1 MKLQH
6 VILNLFT
13 LLAIAGS
20 VLQSS
25 PSEARERLKISFE
38 PEAETIPAN
47 TLRMYFMFDRPA
59 RGLVHQSEVKLV
71 GPDGSEI
78 KNAFMDFGQELW
90 SPDGKRLTVFFDP
103 GKIKRDVEAEGDAVS
118 PLKEGKSY
126 QIKLADYAHSF
137 QVSPPVRERLNPKI
151 WKVIEPSSSSSQLE
165 IKFDRVMDAALLLDQ
180 IEVVETKSGAR
191 VSTTKKILTGGTG
204 LIFLPRFK
212 WRIGQYAVVASSILE
227 DVSGNR
233 MGESLDHTL
242 GENADEKFREV
253 QRFVIATGIT
263 KKQFSNGMKK

>member
-25 PSEARERLKISFE
+25 PSEAIERLKISFE

-90 SPDGKRLTVFFDP
+90 SPEGKRLTVFFDP

-165 IKFDRVMDAALLLDQ
+165 IKFDRVIDLPADFRTIDKLRDWLPIRREQCAKR
-180 IEVVETKSGAR
+180 VFRKSRWLRSSGRRIAIR
-191 VSTTKKILTGGTG
+191 CRRWPSGTG
-204 LIFLPRFK
+204 SVSRRSIR
-212 WRIGQYAVVASSILE
+212 GASASVAFGRAMFGAC
-227 DVSGNR
+227 GNSKLR
-233 MGESLDHTL
+233 MRG
-242 GENADEKFREV
+242 
-253 QRFVIATGIT
+253 
-263 KKQFSNGMKK
+263 